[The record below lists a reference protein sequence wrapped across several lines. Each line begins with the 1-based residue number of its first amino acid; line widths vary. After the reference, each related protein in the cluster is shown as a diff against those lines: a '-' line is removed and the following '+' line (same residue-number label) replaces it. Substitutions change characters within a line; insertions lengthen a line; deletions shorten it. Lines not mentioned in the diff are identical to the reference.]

1 MITIRAMKSSKR
13 HGGIC
18 GRSRRLVI
26 AVVAA
31 LAVMSPTASAAS
43 DDGGLTWRACEGEG
57 TPTGL
62 QCAAI
67 EVPVDWAQPDGKIT
81 LDLARLSATEPAGRI
96 GSVLSISG
104 GYGIE
109 DLSRGAA
116 NLTELRRRFDLVG
129 FNTRTT
135 VWITQMPEA
144 CKEPGAVLHD
154 PRNKKQYTAQAA
166 AMTKALTTCQQA
178 DATGLF
184 THLDALSIARDVEA
198 IRQALG
204 EQRLSF
210 TAHSLGGVAAAAYAR
225 LFPQRIRAMYV
236 DSVGNQ
242 TKGWPAHH
250 LQLLPVSQ
258 RMIAR
263 FAEWCADTPA
273 CALHG
278 QDAEAVWRR
287 LLRAADRHPIPVTSP
302 QHGTGKL
309 TGWLLGALVPRDPGP
324 QNADWLTFATSVD
337 KAARGD
343 GSGFADVA
351 LFTARYSATPGAL
364 AMSCGDE
371 RGYTSYA
378 QLEDFLGKARKI
390 APEYAGA
397 EISLL
402 GCTGWPLPV
411 ANPAPAHCPRRDLP
425 PLLGVGTT
433 WGSYPLTK
441 SFTSMI
447 PGSVTIAY
455 DGPGHVTYLS
465 GKKCPILHA
474 HHLPDRPD
482 PAQAGH
488 HLSSRRA
495 TRRARR
501 RRHKQARRGDHPS
514 DGERVVR

>member
-1 MITIRAMKSSKR
+1 MKLSKR
-13 HGGIC
+13 HGGIR

-26 AVVAA
+26 AVVVAA

-57 TPTGL
+57 TPAGL

-67 EVPVDWAQPDGKIT
+67 EVPVDWAQPDGRKIT
-81 LDLARLSATEPAGRI
+81 LDLARLPATEPAGRI

-116 NLTELRRRFDLVG
+116 NLTELRRRFDLIG
-129 FNTRTT
+129 FNIRTT

-144 CKEPGAVLHD
+144 CKQPGAILHD
-154 PRNKKQYTAQAA
+154 PRSKKQYTAQAA

-258 RMIAR
+258 RMITR

-302 QHGTGKL
+302 QYGTGKL

-337 KAARGD
+337 KARRGD
-343 GSGFADVA
+343 GSGFADAA
-351 LFTARYSATPGAL
+351 LFIARHSATPGAL

-378 QLEDFLGKARKI
+378 QLEDFRRKARKI

-411 ANPAPAHCPRRDLP
+411 ANPARPLPTRDLP

-433 WGSYPLTK
+433 WGGYPLTK

-465 GKKCPILHA
+465 GKKCPIRHA
-474 HHLPDRPD
+474 TTYLTDLTLPKPGTTC
-482 PAQAGH
+482 PAEEPPAEHGGVGTNK
-488 HLSSRRA
+488 RDEA
-495 TRRARR
+495 ITPAW
-501 RRHKQARRGDHPS
+501 
-514 DGERVVR
+514 